1 MICRLTG
8 RILSVDELAAVVET
22 NGLAYELNVPTS
34 SLVDLQRL
42 TGQEITLFTV
52 QYFEGNPTGTNM
64 IPRLIG
70 FLNETDRA
78 FFNMFIKVKGVSMRR
93 ALKTMAVPAHQIAA
107 AIEAGDERMLASLPE
122 IGKKTAKQIVN
133 DLGGKLERFVLAGV
147 APTPVQDLTD
157 AQKVALDILIQWG
170 DRRPDAQRWLTQAV
184 KNDPSLTEP
193 EDIVRAAYK
202 VKHGNA

>member
-70 FLNETDRA
+70 FLNDTDRA